1 MVLVVTG
8 CLGFIGSHF
17 VRQMLRLKHKVYGV
31 DSKTYAH
38 NANVLQEF
46 EYYNNFH
53 FICEDINNL
62 EHLSD
67 CDYVVNFAA
76 ETHVG
81 NSIIDSKTFIHTNVD
96 GVRNLLTL
104 IRKKPENIRE
114 KPVFVQISTDEVLGD
129 TQTDKLS
136 EEACLNPSNPYA
148 ASKAAAELL
157 IRSFGRTYEIKYRII
172 RPTNNYGT
180 HQHYEKFIPLCVRL
194 LQENR
199 KIRLHNFG
207 TPIRNWIHVEDT
219 CRAIQTVINGGKNG
233 EVYHIGGSEEKTNLS
248 VAVKIVELYE
258 NRMIDVDDYKDYFD
272 FSHHR
277 PGQDMRYA
285 INDEKL
291 RGLGWE
297 PSEKFDQTIGQI
309 VDFYRLN
316 WRW

>member
-1 MVLVVTG
+1 
-8 CLGFIGSHF
+8 
-17 VRQMLRLKHKVYGV
+17 
-31 DSKTYAH
+31 
-38 NANVLQEF
+38 
-46 EYYNNFH
+46 
-53 FICEDINNL
+53 
-62 EHLSD
+62 
-67 CDYVVNFAA
+67 VNFAA

-81 NSIIDSKTFIHTNVD
+81 NSIVDSKTFIRTNVD
-96 GVRNLLTL
+96 GVRNLLML
-104 IRKKPENIRE
+104 IQKKPENIRE
-114 KPVFVQISTDEVLGD
+114 KPVLIQISTDEVLGD
-129 TQTDKLS
+129 TQTNKLS

-157 IRSFGRTYEIKYRII
+157 IRSFGRTYGTKYRIV

-180 HQHYEKFIPLCVRL
+180 HQYHEKFIPLCVRL

-219 CRAIQTVINGGKNG
+219 CRAIQSVINNG
-233 EVYHIGGSEEKTNLS
+233 ENGEIYHIGGSEEKTNLS

-258 NRMIDVDDYKDYFD
+258 NKMIDVDEYKDYFD
-272 FSHHR
+272 FGHHR

-297 PSEKFDQTIGQI
+297 PSEKFDETIGQI
-309 VDFYRLN
+309 VDFYRTN